1 VAEDGDHWNEQP
13 GLGERGQRRL
23 LTALPDLVGGQRR
36 GQERVGRTAVA
47 AELLSARI
55 QVP

>member
-1 VAEDGDHWNEQP
+1 VAEDGDHRDQQP

-23 LTALPDLVGGQRR
+23 LTDLPDLVGGQRR
-36 GQERVGRTAVA
+36 GQERVGCTAVA